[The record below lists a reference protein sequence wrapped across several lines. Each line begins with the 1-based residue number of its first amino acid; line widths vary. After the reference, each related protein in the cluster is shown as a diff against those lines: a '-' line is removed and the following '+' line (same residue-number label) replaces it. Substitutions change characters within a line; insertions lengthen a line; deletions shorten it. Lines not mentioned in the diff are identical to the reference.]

1 MGRWA
6 LGSRRQGKKERKLS
20 QRRGRLSWVSKVK
33 ESGVGSSQQ
42 KDTCVPRPGG
52 LAGRKTTVRSET
64 RDVAR
69 GWARGWLE
77 QVRRAECAEAP
88 WGPLQEGPW
97 MSCEQLD
104 ISWRR
109 QGARAGLQ
117 VEEGDGQM

>member
-33 ESGVGSSQQ
+33 DSGVGSSQQ
-42 KDTCVPRPGG
+42 KDACVPRPGG

-104 ISWRR
+104 ISWR
-109 QGARAGLQ
+109 
-117 VEEGDGQM
+117 